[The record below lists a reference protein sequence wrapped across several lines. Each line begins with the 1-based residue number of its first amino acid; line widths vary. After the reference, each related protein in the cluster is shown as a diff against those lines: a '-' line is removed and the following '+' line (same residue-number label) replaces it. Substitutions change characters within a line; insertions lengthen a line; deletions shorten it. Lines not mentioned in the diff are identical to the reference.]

1 MSSLNRNLRSLLEK
15 TVLKARELAEK
26 GALEALT
33 TLGVDQPKPFDHL
46 TSEQRRLRNQLRARG
61 RQLGDTLD
69 KDSGR
74 QELRHLIE
82 VVAYEHWHRMLF
94 ARFLAENGLLLEPEH
109 QVPVSLDDVEELARD
124 AGVDVW
130 ELAGRYAQRMLP
142 AVFRADDPVLAL
154 PLARET
160 RVALEKLVGELPRE
174 VFLADDS
181 LGWTYQFWQAQR
193 KEEVNKSGVKIG
205 ADELSPVTQL
215 FTEDY
220 MVEFLLHNTLGA
232 WWAGKLGP
240 LAAASEEEARA
251 QAGLPERGGLRIEW
265 TYLRFVQ
272 DEQTQRWTPA
282 AGTFA
287 GWPRQAKDVTVLD
300 PSMGSGHFLVF
311 ALPLLARLRM
321 EEENLG
327 AAAAVAAVLR
337 DNLYGLELDER
348 CTQIAAFNLALAAWR
363 LGGYQ
368 PLPPLHLACCGLQL
382 RGTEEEWL
390 AIARQTV
397 RRSGLSAADR
407 LFADP
412 ESLDHRLE
420 DRVVTGMRELHRL
433 FRHAPVLGSL
443 IDPRNA
449 VGGLG
454 EQGRASAGEMG
465 LFMRWDELAPL
476 LQEALAEESSG
487 DADTHELAVTA
498 RGLTKAAEI
507 LAGQFTLVIT
517 NVPYLGRGKQDDAL
531 KDYCARVYPEAK
543 ADLATA
549 FVERCLAFCTPSVG
563 ATALVTPQNWLFL
576 RSYKHLRKTLLTKVT
591 WNFVARLGEHGF
603 DSAAAAGAFTALLS
617 LTRNT
622 ASASHQLAGWDAAA
636 PDTPEGKADVLRSG
650 ASVCVSQS
658 GQLGNPDAAVIFDE
672 PTTLPLLATL
682 ADSFQGI
689 KTGDDERYRIF
700 FWEVPRLCETW
711 RPYQSTV
718 DATAHYGGR
727 FFLLRWENNGDG
739 LARRQGLGAWARRG
753 VMVSQMREL
762 PAALCCGDAFDSNA
776 GPIVPRD
783 PAHLPAI
790 WAFCS
795 SPDYSRAVRAIDQA
809 LKVTNANLVKVPFDL
824 EHWQKVAAEK
834 YPNGLPKPYSSD
846 PTQWLFNGHPRGSDQ
861 PLHVAVARLLG
872 YQWPR
877 QTGSSF
883 PDCPALEPDGLE
895 AHADAG
901 GIVCLSPVH
910 GERAGADRLR
920 ALLSAALGDCDE
932 HALIA
937 ATGSKVRDLE
947 TWLRDEFFEQHC
959 ALFHH
964 RPFVWHLWDGR
975 KDGFHALVNY
985 HQLAAPNG
993 AGRKLLETLTYTYLG
1008 DWIRKQQDAM
1018 KRNEPGAEDRLIA
1031 AQSLQKELEAILAG
1045 EPPYDL
1051 FIRWKPLH
1059 QQPIGWEPDLND
1071 GVRLNI
1077 RPFMLAN
1084 DVGRKGAGLLRSK
1097 PNIKWEKDRGKE
1109 PQRPKDDYPW
1119 FWGWDEKTQDFPGGA
1134 DFDGNRWNACHYT
1147 PAAKRA
1153 ARNSV
1158 AET

>member
-1 MSSLNRNLRSLLEK
+1 MPSLNRNLRSLLEK
-15 TVLKARELAEK
+15 TVLKAREIAEQ
-26 GALEALT
+26 GAREALT
-33 TLGVDQPKPFDHL
+33 TLGVNQAKPFDHL
-46 TSEQRRLRNQLRARG
+46 KPEQKQLRNQLRARG
-61 RQLGDTLD
+61 RQLGDVLD
-69 KDSGR
+69 PSGK
-74 QELRHLIE
+74 QSLDHLIG

-94 ARFLAENGLLLEPEH
+94 ARFLAENGLLLESEH
-109 QVPVSLDDVEELARD
+109 QVPVSLADVEELARD
-124 AGVDVW
+124 AHLDVW
-130 ELAGRYAQRMLP
+130 ELAGRYAQKMLP

-154 PLARET
+154 PLAPET
-160 RVALEKLVGELPRE
+160 RIELEKLVGELPRE

-181 LGWTYQFWQAQR
+181 LGWTYQFWQARR

-251 QAGLPERGGLRIEW
+251 QAGLPEREGLKVEW

-287 GWPRQAKDVTVLD
+287 GWPRQARDVTVLD

-368 PLPPLHLACCGLQL
+368 PLPPLHLAC
-382 RGTEEEWL
+382 
-390 AIARQTV
+390 
-397 RRSGLSAADR
+397 SGLAPNAPEKDWVALAGDTEKLQRGMARLYR
-407 LFADP
+407 LFQK
-412 ESLDHRLE
+412 
-420 DRVVTGMRELHRL
+420 
-433 FRHAPVLGSL
+433 APVLGSL
-443 IDPRNA
+443 INPRAAEGDLLTATFHELQPVMEKALEREAEDDA
-449 VGGLG
+449 V
-454 EQGRASAGEMG
+454 
-465 LFMRWDELAPL
+465 
-476 LQEALAEESSG
+476 
-487 DADTHELAVTA
+487 HELAVTA

-507 LAGQFTLVIT
+507 LAGQFTLVVT

-543 ADLATA
+543 ADLATC
-549 FVERCLAFCTPSVG
+549 FVERCVQFSAKTG
-563 ATALVTPQNWLFL
+563 TTGLVTPQIWLFL
-576 RSYKHLRKTLLTKVT
+576 EGYRGLRIKLLEETTWLSVVRLGSGAFEAISGEVVNAALFLIAKIAPRAEHVIATYDVTDRNIVAEKATLLREL
-591 WNFVARLGEHGF
+591 APRLIK
-603 DSAAAAGAFTALLS
+603 
-617 LTRNT
+617 
-622 ASASHQLAGWDAAA
+622 Q
-636 PDTPEGKADVLRSG
+636 ADQRR
-650 ASVCVSQS
+650 
-658 GQLGNPDAAVIFDE
+658 NPDARV
-672 PTTLPLLATL
+672 TL
-682 ADSFQGI
+682 ADFVDMPILGRFVSSTEGLSTGDGDRFVRQFWETGGITSKWEFFQGAPS
-689 KTGDDERYRIF
+689 TSGALEGCSEVL
-700 FWEVPRLCETW
+700 FWEGGEGVLSCYDGARIQGQAAW
-711 RPYQSTV
+711 NRPGILVGRMSRIRSSI
-718 DATAHYGGR
+718 YGR
-727 FFLLRWENNGDG
+727 KLYDKSCVVLTPKDPNNLL
-739 LARRQGLGAWARRG
+739 AIY
-753 VMVSQMREL
+753 SF
-762 PAALCCGDAFDSNA
+762 CC
-776 GPIVPRD
+776 
-783 PAHLPAI
+783 
-790 WAFCS
+790 
-795 SPDYSRAVRAIDQA
+795 SPDFEEEIRKLDKKIGVATSVP
-809 LKVTNANLVKVPFDL
+809 LKVPFDL

-846 PTQWLFNGHPRGSDQ
+846 PTQWLFNGHPKGSDQ

-895 AHADAG
+895 AHADAD

-920 ALLSAALGDCDE
+920 ALLSAALGDYDE

-937 ATGSKVRDLE
+937 ATGSRARDLE
-947 TWLRDEFFEQHC
+947 TWLRDEFFERHC

-1031 AQSLQKELEAILAG
+1031 AQALQKELEAILAG

-1077 RPFMLAN
+1077 RPFMLAK
-1084 DVGRKGAGLLRSK
+1084 DVGRKGAGILRAK
-1097 PNIKWEKDRGKE
+1097 PNIKWEKDRGGE
-1109 PQRPKDDYPW
+1109 PMRPKAEFPW
-1119 FWGWDEKTQDFPGGA
+1119 FWGWDGEATDFAGGNN
-1134 DFDGNRWNACHYT
+1134 FDGNRWNACHYST
-1147 PAAKRA
+1147 ATKRA
-1153 ARNSV
+1153 ARDQ
-1158 AET
+1158 AGKP

>member
-61 RQLGDTLD
+61 RQLGDALD

-130 ELAGRYAQRMLP
+130 ELAGRYAERMLP

-232 WWAGKLGP
+232 WWVGKLGS

-251 QAGLPERGGLRIEW
+251 QAGLPEREGLRIEW

-272 DEQTQRWTPA
+272 DEQTQRWMPA

-368 PLPPLHLACCGLQL
+368 PLPPLHLAC
-382 RGTEEEWL
+382 
-390 AIARQTV
+390 
-397 RRSGLSAADR
+397 SGLAPNAPEKDWVALAGDSEKLQRGMARLYR
-407 LFADP
+407 LFQK
-412 ESLDHRLE
+412 
-420 DRVVTGMRELHRL
+420 
-433 FRHAPVLGSL
+433 APVLGSL
-443 IDPRNA
+443 INPRAAEGDLLTATFHELQPVLEKALEREAEDDA
-449 VGGLG
+449 V
-454 EQGRASAGEMG
+454 
-465 LFMRWDELAPL
+465 
-476 LQEALAEESSG
+476 
-487 DADTHELAVTA
+487 HELAVTA

-507 LAGQFTLVIT
+507 LAGQFTLVVT
-517 NVPYLGRGKQDDAL
+517 NVPYLGRGKQDEVL
-531 KDYCARVYPEAK
+531 KDYCERVHPEAK

-549 FVERCLAFCTPSVG
+549 FVERCLAFCRPSVG
-563 ATALVTPQNWLFL
+563 NTALVTPQNWLFL
-576 RSYKHLRKTLLTKVT
+576 GSYKHLRKTLLTEVT
-591 WNFVARLGEHGF
+591 WDFVARLGPRAF
-603 DSAAAAGAFTALLS
+603 SAIGGEVVNVALLS

-636 PDTPEGKADVLRSG
+636 PNTPEGKADVLRAGSFVHVDQ
-650 ASVCVSQS
+650 ARQIK
-658 GQLGNPDAAVIFDE
+658 NPDSVLSFERGSD
-672 PTTLPLLATL
+672 LPLLSDFAESL
-682 ADSFQGI
+682 VGI
-689 KTGDDERYRIF
+689 QSGDDPAF
-700 FWEVPRLCETW
+700 VSLFWEIPERNSNHWEFFQTT
-711 RPYQSTV
+711 PNT
-718 DATAHYGGR
+718 DAEFEGYTSI
-727 FFLLRWENNGDG
+727 LRWEGGNGALHKSPGAYIKG
-739 LARRQGLGAWARRG
+739 LRAVGQKG
-753 VMVSQMREL
+753 VAMQRMRKIAPYCFGQERFHQNV
-762 PAALCCGDAFDSNA
+762 AV
-776 GPIVPRD
+776 IVPKD

-846 PTQWLFNGHPRGSDQ
+846 PTQWLFNGHPKGSDQ

-872 YQWPR
+872 YKWPR

-895 AHADAG
+895 AHADAD

-920 ALLSAALGDCDE
+920 ALLSAALGDFDE
-932 HALIA
+932 HALIT
-937 ATGSKVRDLE
+937 ATGSRARDLE

-1031 AQSLQKELEAILAG
+1031 AQALQKELEAILAG

-1077 RPFMLAN
+1077 RPFMLAK

-1109 PQRPKDDYPW
+1109 PQRPKNDYPW

-1147 PAAKRA
+1147 PATKRA
-1153 ARNSV
+1153 AREKNTSQGH
-1158 AET
+1158 A